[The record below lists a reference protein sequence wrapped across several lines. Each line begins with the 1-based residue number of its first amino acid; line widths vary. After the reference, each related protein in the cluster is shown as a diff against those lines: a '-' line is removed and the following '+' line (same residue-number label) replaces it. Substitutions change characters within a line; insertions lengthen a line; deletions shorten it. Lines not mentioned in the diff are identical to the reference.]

1 MNKKTEMHLFI
12 GLPGP
17 PGEIGFAGL
26 KGTLLI
32 KR

>member
-1 MNKKTEMHLFI
+1 MNEKTEIYFII
-12 GLPGP
+12 GLSGP